1 MVIKTIIKEA
11 DNKLKPFKDD
21 LDSDDSYDDDLPAHD
36 MSSKDQAPIHYLR
49 EVLDLLSDPESDRHE
64 DCPSLIPKLK
74 TPPLSMTSRPTLSWS
89 PFTILDFLQAGG
101 SLLKEDVSA
110 EPGEYLTMVVGGLGV
125 GGGGAGT
132 ILFHRAQVYVF
143 L

>member
-64 DCPSLIPKLK
+64 DCLSLIPKL
-74 TPPLSMTSRPTLSWS
+74 S
-89 PFTILDFLQAGG
+89 
-101 SLLKEDVSA
+101 SLVHEL
-110 EPGEYLTMVVGGLGV
+110 L
-125 GGGGAGT
+125 
-132 ILFHRAQVYVF
+132 
-143 L
+143 